1 MRYPGALLARYHRS
15 DFAVLLPHRTLKEAD
30 SIAGLLLKAMD
41 ALPPTRILD
50 RDDMMHIGICSFRSG
65 QSAAQVMEHAEAAT
79 RNAVLQGSNSW
90 SVYDDTLPEK
100 GRGNVRWRTLIEQML
115 NKLRRAAVVPKT
127 SCHPRR
133 AGTSS

>member
-1 MRYPGALLARYHRS
+1 M
-15 DFAVLLPHRTLKEAD
+15 KEAD

-100 GRGNVRWRTLIEQML
+100 GSRQRSLANADRTDAEP
-115 NKLRRAAVVPKT
+115 RRAAVVPKT

>member
-1 MRYPGALLARYHRS
+1 M
-15 DFAVLLPHRTLKEAD
+15 LLPHRTLKEAD

-50 RDDMMHIGICSFRSG
+50 RDDMMHIGICSSAAG
-65 QSAAQVMEHAEAAT
+65 TAAQVMEHAEAAT

-100 GRGNVRWRTLIEQML
+100 GRGNVRWRTRS
-115 NKLRRAAVVPKT
+115 NR
-127 SCHPRR
+127 C
-133 AGTSS
+133 